1 MSALFEGLALGLT
14 LSLVFGFGPAL
25 FALIQTSIHR
35 GFWSGALL
43 AFGIFLSDLLLVGL
57 GFIGAVQIFY
67 KPNNQYLFGILGGIV
82 LIIFGIVTFT
92 RKVRIDQETGE
103 EKEQVSKPG
112 PMTYILKGFFINIT
126 NPFVWIFWM
135 GVVVGFTAN
144 YHGTLMSLVI
154 FFAAALGTIFT
165 FDLLKCFSAYKIK
178 KYLQPHYIT
187 WINRVAGVGIVIFG
201 IYLIIRTIFEFGVSA
216 V

>member
-1 MSALFEGLALGLT
+1 MSALFEGIALGLT
-14 LSLVFGFGPAL
+14 LSLIFGFGPAL
-25 FALIQTSIHR
+25 FALIQTSMHR

-57 GFIGAVQIFY
+57 GFFGAVKIFY
-67 KPNNQYLFGILGGIV
+67 NSQNQYLFGILGGIV

-92 RKVRIDQETGE
+92 RRVKIDQQTGKE
-103 EKEQVSKPG
+103 EEPESTPG
-112 PMTYILKGFFINIT
+112 PVTFILKGFFINIT

-144 YHGTLMSLVI
+144 YKESLLSLLI

-165 FDLLKCFSAYKIK
+165 FDILKCFSAYKIK
-178 KYLQPHYIT
+178 KYLQPNYIT
-187 WINRVAGVGIVIFG
+187 WINRVAGVGIVLFG
-201 IYLIIRTIFEFGVSA
+201 VYLILRTVFGLGGTVL
-216 V
+216 